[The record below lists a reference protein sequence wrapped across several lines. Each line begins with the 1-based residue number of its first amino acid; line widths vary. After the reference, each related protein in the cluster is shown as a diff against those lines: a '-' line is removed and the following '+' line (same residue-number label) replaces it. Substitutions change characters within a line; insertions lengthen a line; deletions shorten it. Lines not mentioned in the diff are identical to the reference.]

1 MIVSL
6 IFSLLAFFIVTT
18 TTVIVIKNKSK
29 VKNIDTLYKDTKLK
43 FQSDKYSS
51 EQKMNNL
58 VNEINKNNKKL
69 EHNHK
74 VTKDELKKE
83 NKETE
88 RKVNNID
95 KRFNSYKNITTANFI
110 GVNNRMTAENE
121 RLASDILIN
130 KEKIRKNRLEQQTI
144 NSRLSD
150 DILENKTNFDNFR
163 TGPYRSKMSNLDA
176 KNDSMSREIYN
187 FNSNL
192 LGKMS
197 VSNNMTITASQ
208 LLRGIVNTNHQRVS
222 SGLNNFFNLPNNEE
236 TFLINSFGDVTGDN
250 NFNNWFDNNYFPES
264 KYQNFNNM
272 ESLLSN
278 SDDVS
283 SRLLNEEVNIFRLQ
297 QSNSEHEKKIKGII
311 NDPNNLK
318 KSNLYSYIN
327 NEYNFNLNSLSN
339 ISSNTDVITQMKI
352 DFDLLKQNVT
362 ETGILSSSDLET
374 DGRITLGSLFSR
386 IESNTLSNDETK
398 LYAKTYFDDNFV
410 TNFSSNFDTTLET
423 SFDRITNNLNQ
434 LGLSRKLNNQNLY
447 LNDLNTSNLDTS
459 NLDVTGEFTVKG
471 MDVKTNIDKHGTYLN
486 TLDEIFD
493 YRGVVDNNI
502 ANSKIGSI
510 DDDSGPLLKFK
521 KNGELFYSS
530 NDNGKNTQDDDGEHV
545 EFKKGTDLIL
555 SRKNIGMKS
564 GGSPIPEGGK
574 IFVDSFYDIGISQ
587 YNRDNDRIGIL
598 NNTDSK
604 NSRYT
609 FGDSLGSKLE
619 EIETKINT
627 INTDKANGGVSK
639 MNLFHILNPSTD
651 DYSTTLTHPDEEEW
665 FKKADYGKGQFGD
678 VKRNS
683 FRINDLYTGIP
694 KTTTIS
700 GDIVHEMCIGTSGG
714 LKQCQTIDDR
724 LNTLETSS
732 LNDDPS
738 SQFNSDVRGFGLIK
752 SADRGNN
759 NLNMDFTNITT
770 SSTLSVPTIITK
782 NIDFEGVGGNNY
794 NRNKINVRN
803 GDINVEETGNIILKN
818 VGQLK
823 LDTTLASGRPSDIP
837 LLDGYMKKAD
847 TNYIKNVRKDGN
859 IIKFIKNDDTEHDTE
874 IDTGVSGIQSERG
887 DVKTIAKR
895 DTLHGT
901 FAGHGFTS
909 GDINGYDVTNHP
921 NPTGDI
927 NGYSINVPSKYVKS
941 ITASPGNINV
951 ETAYIGDT
959 KQVLTSLIPTG
970 ISDRAGILNK
980 LGQSAEIGEV
990 VKPDFGK
997 GIKFGSEGC
1006 IKMVDSKLFV
1016 CGSSDCD
1023 EPCFEVWDKKSAPEP
1038 S

>member
-150 DILENKTNFDNFR
+150 DILQNKTNFDNFR

-192 LGKMS
+192 LGKIS
-197 VSNNMTITASQ
+197 VSNDMTLGLYN
-208 LLRGIVNTNHQRVS
+208 LLDTTVS
-222 SGLNNFFNLPNNEE
+222 SGHQKVSSSLNNFFNLPNNEE
-236 TFLINSFGDVTGDN
+236 TFLINSYNDVTGDN
-250 NFNNWFDNNYFPES
+250 NFNKWFDTNYFPGS

-398 LYAKTYFDDNFV
+398 RYAKTYFDDNFV

-510 DDDSGPLLKFK
+510 DDNSGPLLKFK
-521 KNGELFYSS
+521 KNGELFYTDD
-530 NDNGKNTQDDDGEHV
+530 DNGKNTQDDDGEHV

-555 SRKNIGMKS
+555 SRKNIKMPIGD
-564 GGSPIPEGGK
+564 PIPEGGK
-574 IFVDSFYDIGISQ
+574 IFVDSFHDIGISQ
-587 YNRDNDRIGIL
+587 YNRQNDRIGIL

-639 MNLFHILNPSTD
+639 MNLFHILNPSIG

-665 FKKADYGKGQFGD
+665 FKKADYLRGQFGD
-678 VKRNS
+678 VKLNS

-694 KTTTIS
+694 KTTTTS
-700 GDIVHEMCIGTSGG
+700 GDIVHAMCRGTSGG

-782 NIDFEGVGGNNY
+782 NIDFEGLGGSTF

-823 LDTTLASGRPSDIP
+823 LDTTLASGRPSDIL
-837 LLDGYMKKAD
+837 LLDGYMKTDAD
-847 TNYIKNVRKDGN
+847 YVSSVTQTGNVTTFTNNNGGPNVTIN
-859 IIKFIKNDDTEHDTE
+859 
-874 IDTGVSGIQSERG
+874 TGVSGIQSANG
-887 DVKTIAKR
+887 DVKTITKNTDNLDSTFNSDFTER
-895 DTLHGT
+895 DLNRYN
-901 FAGHGFTS
+901 
-909 GDINGYDVTNHP
+909 ITNH
-921 NPTGDI
+921 GLI
-927 NGYSINVPSKYVKS
+927 NQGPVINVPSKYVKS
-941 ITASPGNINV
+941 IETSSGNTVVKTADLNDS
-951 ETAYIGDT
+951 T
-959 KQVLTSLIPTG
+959 KTITSTIIPSG
-970 ISDRAGILNK
+970 ISDRAGIMAK
-980 LGQSAEIGEV
+980 LSSSPGLASSED
-990 VKPDFGK
+990 PPNFGH
-997 GIKFGSEGC
+997 GIKFGNGGC
-1006 IKMVDSKLFV
+1006 LKMSGGVLYA
-1016 CGSSDCD
+1016 CGENCD
-1023 EPCFEVWDKKSAPEP
+1023 TGCAAVWDRNSAPEP

>member
-74 VTKDELKKE
+74 ITKDELKKE

-192 LGKMS
+192 LGKIS
-197 VSNNMTITASQ
+197 VSNDMTLGLYN
-208 LLRGIVNTNHQRVS
+208 LLDTTVS
-222 SGLNNFFNLPNNEE
+222 SGHQKVSSSLNNFFNLPNNEE
-236 TFLINSFGDVTGDN
+236 TFLINSYNDVTGDN
-250 NFNNWFDNNYFPES
+250 NFNKWFDTNYFPGS

-398 LYAKTYFDDNFV
+398 RYAKTYFDDNFV

-510 DDDSGPLLKFK
+510 DDNSGPLLKFK
-521 KNGELFYSS
+521 KNGELFYTDD
-530 NDNGKNTQDDDGEHV
+530 DNGKNTQDDDGEHV

-555 SRKNIGMKS
+555 SRKNIKMPIGD
-564 GGSPIPEGGK
+564 PIPEGGK
-574 IFVDSFYDIGISQ
+574 IFVDSFHDIGISQ
-587 YNRDNDRIGIL
+587 YNRQNDRIGIL

-609 FGDSLGSKLE
+609 FSNSLGSKLE

-627 INTDKANGGVSK
+627 INTDQANGGVSK
-639 MNLFHILNPSTD
+639 MNLFHILNPSIG
-651 DYSTTLTHPDEEEW
+651 DYNTTLTHPAEEEW
-665 FKKADYGKGQFGD
+665 FKKADYLSGQFGD

-694 KTTTIS
+694 KTTTTS
-700 GDIVHEMCIGTSGG
+700 GDIVHTMCRGTSGG

-724 LNTLETSS
+724 LSSLETSS

-782 NIDFEGVGGNNY
+782 NIDFEGLGGSTF

-803 GDINVEETGNIILKN
+803 GDINVEATGNIILNNKD
-818 VGQLK
+818 QLILRTDELGNIVNK
-823 LDTTLASGRPSDIP
+823 A

-895 DTLHGT
+895 NTLDGT
-901 FAGHGFTS
+901 FNGSTGFTS
-909 GDINGYDVTNHP
+909 DDINRYEFANHGVESVDGKL
-921 NPTGDI
+921 N
-927 NGYSINVPSKYVKS
+927 INVPSKYVKS
-941 ITASPGNINV
+941 ITASPGTLTVN
-951 ETAYIGDT
+951 TASLGDSKSIT
-959 KQVLTSLIPTG
+959 TLSIPTG
-970 ISDRAGILNK
+970 ISDRAGIM
-980 LGQSAEIGEV
+980 GELIKV
-990 VKPDFGK
+990 APASEDIPPNFGN
-997 GIKFGSEGC
+997 GIKFGSGGC
-1006 IKMVDSKLFV
+1006 LKM
-1016 CGSSDCD
+1016 SDGVLYACRED
-1023 EPCFEVWDKKSAPEP
+1023 CTNGCAAVWDRNSAPEP

>member
-150 DILENKTNFDNFR
+150 DILQNKTNFDNFR

-192 LGKMS
+192 LGKIS
-197 VSNNMTITASQ
+197 VSNDMTLGLYN
-208 LLRGIVNTNHQRVS
+208 LLDTTVS
-222 SGLNNFFNLPNNEE
+222 SGHQKVSSSLNNFFNLPNNEE
-236 TFLINSFGDVTGDN
+236 TFLINSYNDVTGDN
-250 NFNNWFDNNYFPES
+250 NFNKWFDNNYFPGS

-398 LYAKTYFDDNFV
+398 RYAKTYFDDNFV

-510 DDDSGPLLKFK
+510 DDNSGPLLKFK
-521 KNGELFYSS
+521 KNGELFYTDD
-530 NDNGKNTQDDDGEHV
+530 DNGKNTQDDDGEHV

-555 SRKNIGMKS
+555 SRKNIKMPIGD
-564 GGSPIPEGGK
+564 PIPEGGK

-587 YNRDNDRIGIL
+587 YNRQNDRIGIL
-598 NNTDSK
+598 YNTDSK

-609 FGDSLGSKLE
+609 FSNSLGSKLE

-627 INTDKANGGVSK
+627 INTDQANGGVSK
-639 MNLFHILNPSTD
+639 MNLFHILNPSIG
-651 DYSTTLTHPDEEEW
+651 DYNTALTHPAEEEW
-665 FKKADYGKGQFGD
+665 FKKDDYIRGQFED
-678 VKRNS
+678 EKRNS

-694 KTTTIS
+694 KTTTTS
-700 GDIVHEMCIGTSGG
+700 GDIVHAMCRGTSGG

-782 NIDFEGVGGNNY
+782 NIDFEGLGGSTF

-803 GDINVEETGNIILKN
+803 GDINVEATGNIILNNKD
-818 VGQLK
+818 QLILRTDELGNIVNK
-823 LDTTLASGRPSDIP
+823 A

-895 DTLHGT
+895 NSLDGT

-909 GDINGYDVTNHP
+909 GDINGYDVINHP

-990 VKPDFGK
+990 VKPDFGN

-1016 CGSSDCD
+1016 CGSGDCTGS
-1023 EPCFEVWDKKSAPEP
+1023 CFEVWDKKSAPEP